1 MDSLIFDI
9 DEEQKDLLANP
20 KLKKIKTIEKFIKKS
35 LTKLDPRNLLI
46 VRLKYNLIGLYGREP
61 GFNSEVGHKGIKYN
75 KLSKEIIQEMT
86 EATWMRKK
94 QLCEEILETLKVLEP
109 GLTTRKARLMYE
121 LHLPLI
127 MLAQVNLNK
136 KGDKVMYQACFLF

>member
-1 MDSLIFDI
+1 M
-9 DEEQKDLLANP
+9 
-20 KLKKIKTIEKFIKKS
+20 
-35 LTKLDPRNLLI
+35 
-46 VRLKYNLIGLYGREP
+46 
-61 GFNSEVGHKGIKYN
+61 
-75 KLSKEIIQEMT
+75 IQEMT

-109 GLTTRKARLMYE
+109 GLTARKARLMYE

-136 KGDKVMYQACFLF
+136 KGDKVMYQACLLF